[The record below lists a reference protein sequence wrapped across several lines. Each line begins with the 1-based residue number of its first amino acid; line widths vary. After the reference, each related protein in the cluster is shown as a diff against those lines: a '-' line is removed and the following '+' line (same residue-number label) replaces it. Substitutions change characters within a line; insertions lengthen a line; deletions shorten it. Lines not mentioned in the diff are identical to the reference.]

1 MDDKDIRLRNILHLK
16 RIERPSD
23 AEWKKFKVDFENRR
37 LSAMKESKF
46 KRVITSFS
54 RFLSFKEIAG
64 ASAAFLALALVL
76 LPINHDGR
84 DLPKLAKIRTV
95 KPVNQDNVSFISD
108 KMTSSGDGQVFVAD
122 ICPSGFFR
130 VNVKYVNDSLLAA
143 NCIRL

>member
-1 MDDKDIRLRNILHLK
+1 MDDKDIRLRNILRLK

-23 AEWKKFKVDFENRR
+23 AEWQKFKLNFENRR
-37 LSAMKESKF
+37 LSAMKESRF
-46 KRVITSFS
+46 RRVITSF
-54 RFLSFKEIAG
+54 FHLLSFKEIAG

-76 LPINHDGR
+76 LPINRGGHDF
-84 DLPKLAKIRTV
+84 PKLAKIRTV

-130 VNVKYVNDSLLAA
+130 ENVKYVNDSLLAA

>member
-1 MDDKDIRLRNILHLK
+1 MDDKDIQLRNILHLK

-84 DLPKLAKIRTV
+84 DLPKLSSTRV
-95 KPVNQDNVSFISD
+95 MKPVNQDHMIFIND
-108 KMTSSGDGQVFVAD
+108 KMTSSVDGQIFVAD
-122 ICPSGFFR
+122 VCQSGFLNGNIR
-130 VNVKYVNDSLLAA
+130 YVNDSLLAA
-143 NCIRL
+143 NYICM

>member
-1 MDDKDIRLRNILHLK
+1 MDDKDIQLRNILHLK

-37 LSAMKESKF
+37 LLAMKESKF

-76 LPINHDGR
+76 LPINRGSH
-84 DLPKLAKIRTV
+84 DLPKLGSTRV
-95 KPVNQDNVSFISD
+95 MKPVNQNHVVFIND
-108 KMTSSGDGQVFVAD
+108 KMTSSSDGQVFVAD
-122 ICPSGFFR
+122 VCPSSFLNG
-130 VNVKYVNDSLLAA
+130 NVRYVNDSLLAA
-143 NCIRL
+143 NYICM

>member
-1 MDDKDIRLRNILHLK
+1 MDDKDIQLRNILHLK

-76 LPINHDGR
+76 LPINRSSH
-84 DLPKLAKIRTV
+84 DLPKLGSTRV
-95 KPVNQDNVSFISD
+95 MKPVNQNRVVFIND
-108 KMTSSGDGQVFVAD
+108 KMTGSADRQIFVAD
-122 ICPSGFFR
+122 VCPSGFLGG
-130 VNVKYVNDSLLAA
+130 NVRYVNDSLLAA
-143 NCIRL
+143 NYICM